1 VDDFVL
7 PAPGRITSNTV
18 EPTNNNSYWI
28 KQMSR
33 INRRTFLGAAAASAG
48 AAAIP
53 SPALAGVKRKIPL
66 TRSQERVVIIGSG
79 FGGGVTALRL
89 GQAGIRVL
97 VLERGRWW
105 RTGPNADTFPSASKP
120 DKRLLF
126 YSLWP
131 QVNGERIGFNPY
143 AGVLEPIPGK
153 NLTTIVAAG
162 VGGGSLLYQG
172 MSLQPTQDLFNTWF
186 PEQLDYSQMDSVYYP
201 RVAQMLQLATAPDEL
216 INSAPYQAAR
226 MFASRVQAA
235 GYHLAKIPM
244 PIDWNYALA
253 ELRGEMKPSYTNG
266 DGAFGVNN
274 GGKHSV
280 DVTYID
286 SAIATGN
293 VTVATL
299 HNVTSIARADDGTWE
314 VHVDC
319 TDETGKVLE
328 QKIITT
334 QALVLSAGT
343 HNTVNLL
350 MSAAAR
356 GGITD
361 LPDGLGQ
368 GYGTNADQ
376 IYIWANLKENF
387 GPQQGGPVIY
397 GSFEWNDPAQPANT
411 IIQAAAPSIGKQPN
425 TAQQQVIAA
434 MLPVSATAPSMVKNT
449 RSTMVVGYGV
459 SKGRGEFVFDA
470 RANRAVLHWP
480 VNGDADVA
488 KRIRERLT
496 KVVGNGSVLINTND
510 FGNTTWHP
518 LGGACIDVVCDLE
531 GRVKGQKGLYV
542 LDGALMPG
550 TTCACNPSLTIAAV
564 VERAIDRIVQDDI
577 GTVF

>member
-1 VDDFVL
+1 
-7 PAPGRITSNTV
+7 
-18 EPTNNNSYWI
+18 
-28 KQMSR
+28 MSK

-53 SPALAGVKRKIPL
+53 STAFAASKRKIPL
-66 TRSQERVVIIGSG
+66 TRSEERVVVIGSG

-89 GQAGIRVL
+89 GQAGVNVL

-105 RTGPNADTFPSASKP
+105 RTGPNADTFPSAAAI

-126 YSLWP
+126 YSIWP

-143 AGVLEPIPGK
+143 VGVLEPHVGK

-172 MSLQPTQDLFNTWF
+172 MSLQPTRDLFNAWF
-186 PEQLDYSQMDSVYYP
+186 PE
-201 RVAQMLQLATAPDEL
+201 LQLATAPDEL
-216 INSAPYQAAR
+216 IDSAPYLAAR

-235 GYHLAKIPM
+235 GYNLTKIPM

-266 DGAFGVNN
+266 DCAFGVNN

-286 SAIATGN
+286 AAIATGN
-293 VTVATL
+293 VTVATQ
-299 HNVTSIARADDGTWE
+299 HNVSSVARADDGSWE

-334 QALVLSAGT
+334 KALVMSAGT
-343 HNTVNLL
+343 HNTMNLL
-350 MSAAAR
+350 MRAAAR
-356 GGITD
+356 GDITD

-376 IYIWANLKENF
+376 IYLWTTLKENF

-397 GSFEWNDPAQPANT
+397 GSFEWSDPTHPANT
-411 IIQAAAPSIGKQPN
+411 IIQASAPSGHKQ
-425 TAQQQVIAA
+425 TSSLQQRVNAALLPASVIAPTT
-434 MLPVSATAPSMVKNT
+434 LSNS
-449 RSTMVVGYGV
+449 RSTILVGYGV

-470 RANRAVLHWP
+470 RSNRAVLQWP

-488 KRIRERLT
+488 KRIRERLN
-496 KVVGNGSVLINTND
+496 KVAGKDSVLINTND

-518 LGGACIDVVCDLE
+518 LGGACMDVVCDTE
-531 GRVKGQKGLYV
+531 GRVKGQVGLYV

-550 TTCACNPSLTIAAV
+550 TTCGCNPSLTIAAV
-564 VERAIDRIVQDDI
+564 VERAIDQIVQNDI
-577 GTVF
+577 GEVF

>member
-1 VDDFVL
+1 
-7 PAPGRITSNTV
+7 
-18 EPTNNNSYWI
+18 
-28 KQMSR
+28 MSR
-33 INRRTFLGAAAASAG
+33 INRRTFLGAAAAGAG
-48 AAAIP
+48 AAAVP
-53 SPALAGVKRKIPL
+53 STALAGLRRKIPL
-66 TRSQERVVIIGSG
+66 TRSQERVVVIGSG

-105 RTGPNADTFPSASKP
+105 RTGPNADTFPSASAI

-126 YSLWP
+126 HSIWP
-131 QVNGERIGFNPY
+131 LVNGERIGFNPY
-143 AGVLEPIPGK
+143 VGVLEPIAGK
-153 NLTTIVAAG
+153 NLTAIVAAG

-186 PEQLDYSQMDSVYYP
+186 PEQLDYARMDAIYYP
-201 RVAQMLQLATAPDEL
+201 RVAQMLKLATAPDEL
-216 INSAPYQAAR
+216 INSPPYQAAR

-280 DVTYID
+280 DVTYVD
-286 SAIATGN
+286 EAIATGN
-293 VTVATL
+293 VTVEAQ
-299 HNVTSIARADDGTWE
+299 HNVTGIARAADGSWE
-314 VHVDC
+314 VYVDR
-319 TDETGKVLE
+319 TDDTGKVLE

-343 HNTVNLL
+343 HNTMNLL
-350 MSAAAR
+350 MGAGAH
-356 GGITD
+356 GQITD
-361 LPDGLGQ
+361 LPEGLGQ

-376 IYIWANLKENF
+376 IYLWTTLKENF

-397 GSFEWNDPAQPANT
+397 GSFEWNDPGQPANT
-411 IIQAAAPSIGKQPN
+411 IIQASAPSIQKRSN
-425 TAQQQVIAA
+425 TAQQQVISALLPPSTIAPA
-434 MLPVSATAPSMVKNT
+434 MVSNT
-449 RSTMVVGYGV
+449 RSTILVGYGV
-459 SKGRGEFVFDA
+459 SKGRGEFVFDT
-470 RANRAVLHWP
+470 RRNKAVLQWP
-480 VNGDADVA
+480 ANGDADVA
-488 KRIRERLT
+488 RRIRERLT
-496 KVVGNGSVLINTND
+496 RVAGNNSVLINTND
-510 FGNTTWHP
+510 FGNTTWHS
-518 LGGACIDVVCDLE
+518 LGGAGIDVVCDLE
-531 GRVKGQKGLYV
+531 GRVKGQRGLYV

-564 VERAIDRIVQDDI
+564 VERAIDQIVQNDI